1 MLSLINVDKDYV
13 AGSNR
18 VEALRGVTISFRD
31 SEFVSVLGPSGCG
44 KTTLLN
50 LIGGLDRYSRGDISV
65 NGKSTKSFKDSD
77 WDSYRNHT
85 IGFVFQS
92 YNLIPHQTVL
102 SNVELALT
110 LTGVSRAERRKRAT
124 DVLARVGLSDQLNK
138 KPNQMSG
145 GQMQRVAIARALI
158 NDPDILLADEPT
170 GALDTE
176 TSDSV
181 MALLKEIADDR
192 LVIMVTHNSDLAEKY
207 STRIVRLLDGRVV
220 DDSNPYSPPETT
232 YEAVR
237 RKSGKRPSMS
247 YFTALSLSLNNL
259 LTKKTRTV
267 LISFAGSIGIIGI
280 ALILSLSTGVQN
292 FINRVEEET
301 LSSYPITITSDSLDA
316 EGLLESVAGKA
327 EGDRNEREEGYLYS
341 GEMMMEFMSLMFEQV
356 QENDLRS
363 FKARIDSDEKFLEN
377 ITAVLY
383 TYDMDLQIWGR
394 DENGAPL
401 QVNPS
406 SVFQSMMGTTFSGE
420 TTQYISTLTDMSS
433 AFGGRTV
440 NVWKELMNN
449 QALLDQQYD
458 VVAGHWPQNYDEVV
472 MVVSEDDVISDMTL
486 YTLGIKPQ
494 SDLKGM
500 FAGVATREGF
510 EITKEKYPIE
520 QILSLEYQMVLP
532 TDYYEYDENT
542 RMYRDIRDDSQKLES
557 VIDNGLTIKVVGI
570 VKPSAEAVVTSMQGG
585 TLGYTKALTEYAVTR
600 IGESE
605 IAKTQLANPEIDVFT
620 MLPFEN
626 VTLTW
631 DDLMQNYMTDEQ
643 RAIVEKY
650 VSANQSVEITSLP
663 EEAINEFMQTQMT
676 EQQTAMLEAFGKLD
690 PTVRAGRPDDMFNQ
704 FMLSYIGNASVST
717 YKENILKLGY
727 ADIEDPAEIVI
738 YPKSFEAK
746 KAIESYINA
755 YNLEMEQNGN
765 PTGVIRY
772 TDFIGIILS
781 SVTMIIDAITYVLVA
796 FVAISLIVSSIMI
809 GVITYISVLERTKE
823 IGILRAIGASKRD
836 ISRVFNAETLIV
848 GFLAGAMGI
857 LVSWLLVFPVNM
869 IIESLSGIAGMAS
882 LPWKGATLLVVISM
896 LLTLIA
902 GIIPSRMAARRDP
915 VEALRSE

>member
-1 MLSLINVDKDYV
+1 M
-13 AGSNR
+13 
-18 VEALRGVTISFRD
+18 
-31 SEFVSVLGPSGCG
+31 
-44 KTTLLN
+44 
-50 LIGGLDRYSRGDISV
+50 
-65 NGKSTKSFKDSD
+65 
-77 WDSYRNHT
+77 
-85 IGFVFQS
+85 FQS

-102 SNVELALT
+102 ANVELALT
-110 LTGVSRAERRKRAT
+110 LTGVSRAERRRRAEE
-124 DVLARVGLSDQLNK
+124 VLARVGLSDQLNK

-181 MALLKEIADDR
+181 MELLKEISSDR
-192 LVIMVTHNSDLAEKY
+192 LVIMVTHNSELAEKY

-220 DDSNPYSPPETT
+220 DDTDPFTPPETS
-232 YEAVR
+232 YEAAG
-237 RKSGKRPSMS
+237 RKGAKRPSMS
-247 YFTALSLSLNNL
+247 YITALSLSLNNL
-259 LTKKTRTV
+259 LTKKTRTL
-267 LISFAGSIGIIGI
+267 LIAFAGSIGIIGI
-280 ALILSLSTGVQN
+280 ALILSLSTGVRN

-301 LSSYPITITSDSLDA
+301 LSSYPITITGESLDA
-316 EGLLESVAGKA
+316 QGLLESIAGNIESGK
-327 EGDRNEREEGYLYS
+327 DEREEGYLYS
-341 GEMMMEFMSLMFEQV
+341 GEIMMEFMSLMYEQV
-356 QENDLRS
+356 RENDLRS

-377 ITAVLY
+377 VTDVTY
-383 TYDMDLQIWGR
+383 TYETDLQIWGK

-406 SVFQSMMGTTFSGE
+406 SVFQSMMGTSFSGE

-433 AFGGRTV
+433 SFGGRTV

-449 QALLDQQYD
+449 QTLLDQQYD
-458 VVAGHWPQNYDEVV
+458 VVAGHWPENYDEVV
-472 MVVSEDDVISDMTL
+472 MVVSENDVISDMTL

-500 FAGVATREGF
+500 FAGMATREGF

-520 QILSLEYQMVLP
+520 QILSLEYKMVLP
-532 TDYYEYDENT
+532 TDYYEYDEAA
-542 RMYRDIRDDSQKLES
+542 RAYKDIRGDVEKLEGI
-557 VIDNGLTIKVVGI
+557 IDNGLTLKIVGI
-570 VKPSAEAVVTSMQGG
+570 VKPSEEAVVTGMQSG
-585 TLGYTKALTEYAVTR
+585 TLGYTRELTKYAVAK

-605 IAKTQLANPEIDVFT
+605 IAKKQLAYPEIDVFT
-620 MLPFEN
+620 TLPFKN
-626 VTLTW
+626 TVLTW
-631 DDLMQNYMTDEQ
+631 GDLIENYLTDEQ

-663 EEAINEFMQTQMT
+663 EEAINEFMLTQMT
-676 EQQTAMLEAFGKLD
+676 EQQMAMLEALGKLD
-690 PTVRAGRPDDMFNQ
+690 PMSLAGRPDEVFNK
-704 FMLSYIGNASVST
+704 FMMSYMDNSSVAT

-727 ADIEDPAEIVI
+727 ADIDDPSEIVI

-746 KAIESYINA
+746 KAIEKYIND
-755 YNLEMEQNGN
+755 YNLEMEESGKS
-765 PTGVIRY
+765 GSVIRY
-772 TDFIGIILS
+772 TDFIGVILS
-781 SVTMIIDAITYVLVA
+781 SVTTIIDAITYVLIA

-848 GFLAGAMGI
+848 GFLAGAIGI
-857 LVSWLLVFPVNM
+857 LVSWLLVFPMNA
-869 IIESLSGIAGMAS
+869 IIEALSNIAGMAA
-882 LPWKGATLLVVISM
+882 LPWKGAVVLVAISM

-902 GIIPSRMAARRDP
+902 GVIPSRLAARRDP